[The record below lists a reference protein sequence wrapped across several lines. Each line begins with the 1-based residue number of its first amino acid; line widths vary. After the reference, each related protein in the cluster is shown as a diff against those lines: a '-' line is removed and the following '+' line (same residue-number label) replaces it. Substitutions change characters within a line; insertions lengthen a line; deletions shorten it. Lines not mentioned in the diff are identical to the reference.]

1 MVATTGCTLWPSE
14 EQLRCRRQTLRE
26 IRARIETALAACAPG
41 HEREAVLAALAE
53 VEKRLGKGITKN
65 ADDLS
70 PLIREWIHLMFRY
83 RRLQK
88 LRQLKDQLQRP
99 VISE

>member
-1 MVATTGCTLWPSE
+1 MIKDPDFYTVTMARVYEDQGHWERAAEIYRYLL
-14 EQLRCRRQTLRE
+14 EQE
-26 IRARIETALAACAPG
+26 P
-41 HEREAVLAALAE
+41 ERTDIADALAE
-53 VEKRLGKGITKN
+53 VEKRLDKGITKN

-88 LRQLKDQLQRP
+88 LRQLKDQLKRP